1 MFWVG
6 MSRQTLFSCF
16 RRKPLNWSLRYQ
28 LKKDTLKKIFIF
40 FYYYCFFSETS
51 TNASECLAKMGEAVL
66 TNQEVLNAF
75 VVKDIKANSVK
86 KVRQRSSRCSK
97 NMKWCF
103 DFRQLGENTGLLI
116 RFLVL
121 YWFKNVDQIHIK
133 FLYWICFDMVWSFR
147 KLLNI

>member
-1 MFWVG
+1 MLVPLWYLHKSKHTDLTYGVLSWHESADTVL
-6 MSRQTLFSCF
+6 MLQTKTSKLILEIPI
-16 RRKPLNWSLRYQ
+16 KKGY
-28 LKKDTLKKIFIF
+28 LKEDIYFF

-97 NMKWCF
+97 NM
-103 DFRQLGENTGLLI
+103 
-116 RFLVL
+116 
-121 YWFKNVDQIHIK
+121 
-133 FLYWICFDMVWSFR
+133 
-147 KLLNI
+147 